1 MVKYNIIITAQA
13 KRSLQQIYDYIKEER
28 SAQAAQKVRQ
38 GIRDAIAKL
47 AKNPDSN
54 GLAKDLNDETIIYR
68 RILVWNYRVVF
79 RIEEDK
85 LEVIVIEILNM
96 KMSTSTAR
104 KRLGLE

>member
-54 GLAKDLNDETIIYR
+54 GLAKDLNDETIILPTHTCMELQSCLQNR
-68 RILVWNYRVVF
+68 R
-79 RIEEDK
+79 
-85 LEVIVIEILNM
+85 
-96 KMSTSTAR
+96 
-104 KRLGLE
+104 G